1 MQAVAIFKTAHA
13 ARYLGQFVS
22 HFAHKLAAEK
32 AGDNGTGSVSF
43 PAGRCALAAS
53 PTVLTLTIEA
63 ETRED
68 IHRLADVVDRHLVRF
83 AYREPVALS
92 WTLQSAAA

>member
-22 HFAHKLAAEK
+22 HFAHKLPAEK
-32 AGDNGTGSVSF
+32 RDDNGTGSVDF
-43 PAGRCALAAS
+43 PAGRCTLAAS
-53 PTVLTLTIEA
+53 PTALTLSIAA

-68 IHRLADVVDRHLVRF
+68 IHRLADVVERHLVRS